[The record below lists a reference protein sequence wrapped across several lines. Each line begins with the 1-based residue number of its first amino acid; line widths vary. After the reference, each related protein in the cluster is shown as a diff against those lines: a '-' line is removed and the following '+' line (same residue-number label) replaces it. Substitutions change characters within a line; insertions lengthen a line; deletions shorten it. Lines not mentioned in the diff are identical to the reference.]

1 MSQINGLP
9 AHILFVHA
17 IVVLVP
23 LVAVGVVL
31 SALWPAARVR
41 LVWPT
46 AALATALLVLTP
58 LTAEAGESLEHQ
70 VDRTALLHTHTE
82 LGDTMPFVAAGLFAA
97 AMLVGA
103 LHVLHSRGSI
113 PAARMRLLT
122 VVTALVAV
130 LVGVGATVQVYRVGD
145 SGAQATWQ
153 DRVGVAAGESP

>member
-9 AHILFVHA
+9 AHILLVHA

-31 SALWPAARVR
+31 SALWPAARIR
-41 LVWPT
+41 LVWPI
-46 AALATALLVLTP
+46 AVLATALLVLTP
-58 LTAEAGESLEHQ
+58 LTTEAGESLEDQ

-82 LGDTMPFVAAGLFAA
+82 LGDTMPFVAAALFVAV
-97 AMLVGA
+97 MLVVA
-103 LHVLHSRGSI
+103 LHVSGSRRSMSAG
-113 PAARMRLLT
+113 RMRFLT
-122 VVTALVAV
+122 VVTVLVAI

-153 DRVGVAAGESP
+153 DRVGVAAGEAE